1 MNKKELID
9 AIAEKAN
16 VSKKEAGEVL
26 DATLDVTR
34 RSRCRGRQGSA
45 DRFRYLRGS
54 ASAEGERGHKTPVP
68 AEKETQDRC
77 RRGSRLQGRCRF
89 QRRCQQIILRQYTE
103 GRALRFSL
111 CFFVAI

>member
-16 VSKKEAGEVL
+16 ISKKEAGEVL
-26 DATLDVTR
+26 DATLDVIKEAVAKDDKVQLIGQKPPYR
-34 RSRCRGRQGSA
+34 RK
-45 DRFRYLRGS
+45 D
-54 ASAEGERGHKTPVP
+54 
-68 AEKETQDRC
+68 QDRC
-77 RRGSRLQGRCRF
+77 RQGSRLQGRCRF
-89 QRRCQQIILRQYTE
+89 QRRCQQIILRQDTE

>member
-16 VSKKEAGEVL
+16 ISKKEAGEVL
-26 DATLDVTR
+26 DATLDVIKEAVARTTR
-34 RSRCRGRQGSA
+34 FQLIG
-45 DRFRYLRGS
+45 FRYLRGS
-54 ASAEGERGHKTPVP
+54 QARGKRAKPRTGEKIKI
-68 AEKETQDRC
+68 AAAK
-77 RRGSRLQGRCRF
+77 GSRLQGRCRF
-89 QRRCQQIILRQYTE
+89 QRRCQQIILRQDTE